1 MTDFDPIAAIS
12 QEAVPVV
19 WTSTIGGVTI
29 DPRTAP
35 MVVQMAFPVSSGN
48 PLRPAEP
55 TTWYP
60 AAWIAGTT
68 SRGFFAECPVGPS
81 TTGPTL
87 TAGLQYDVWSQVQAG
102 PGNTVEKF
110 VGVLSVY

>member
-1 MTDFDPIAAIS
+1 MGDFSPIAAIS

-19 WTSTIGGVTI
+19 WTSELGGVTE

-35 MVVQMAFPVSSGN
+35 LPVMCAFPPSSGSATA
-48 PLRPAEP
+48 PAEP

-60 AAWIAGTT
+60 ASWVTGTT
-68 SRGFFAECPVGPS
+68 SRGFFAECPVGPG

-87 TAGLQYDVWSQVQAG
+87 TAGQKYDVWSQIQVG
-102 PGNTVEKF
+102 PSNTVDKF
-110 VGVLSVY
+110 AGVLTVY